1 MPNNINY
8 NDLFTSIT
16 SQENGGK
23 AISLAGPKND
33 ADLNIDGFIDKVS
46 LKNKQQSSDKDKM

>member
-46 LKNKQQSSDKDKM
+46 LKNKQQNNDKV